1 MNLLKVVSITLAL
14 AILALIGFFQFAIS
28 HANSTPSAIVGY
40 SPNEFAEKTE
50 KPFFYSIGNELRFG
64 DHIETNGRVL
74 FKGPMRSVVPSPDS
88 KWALV
93 VSDDVLWVL
102 GNDGS
107 APVRITKVEDIRMG
121 RASGQEFFRYAE
133 IQWAE
138 NSSRFYLIKD
148 ETYNSK
154 GSQLFSMHG
163 ELTEYDISTGQMRK
177 VFAPFRAFRYFVA
190 ERAGVFFE
198 EANDQ
203 GDVILKVRQGDT
215 SAVVT
220 EISPKDFRANDKTT
234 LFSTIPFYSFSLNE
248 YADEILR
255 TKGMSLE
262 VEGQGQGP
270 RIGHLSINGRRIISV
285 TEGSGLKGPYFGFQS
300 IHSGFLPGERY
311 FMLNLHT
318 GTFNGQL
325 LLDLETVQYKPLP
338 KDTRVY
344 RNINTQNF
352 ADWTITK
359 RGVKVNLTREKR
371 NAYWW

>member
-1 MNLLKVVSITLAL
+1 MKLLKVVFIALAL
-14 AILALIGFFQFAIS
+14 AILALIGFFQFAVS
-28 HANSTPSAIVGY
+28 HANLTPSAIVNY
-40 SPNEFAEKTE
+40 SPNEFAEKAE

-64 DHIETNGRVL
+64 DHIEANSRVL
-74 FKGPMRSVVPSPDS
+74 FNGSLHSVIPSPDS
-88 KWALV
+88 KWVLV
-93 VSDDVLWVL
+93 VSDDVLWLL

-121 RASGQEFFRYAE
+121 RARGQEFFRYTE

-138 NSSRFYLIKD
+138 NSSHFYLIKD

-154 GSQLFSMHG
+154 GSQLFSIHG
-163 ELTEYDISTGQMRK
+163 ELTEYDIATGKMRK

-190 ERAGVFFE
+190 EGVGVFFG

-220 EISPKDFRANDKTT
+220 EISPKAFQANDKATS
-234 LFSTIPFYSFSLNE
+234 FSTIPFYSFSLNE

-262 VEGQGQGP
+262 VEGQGP
-270 RIGHLSINGRRIISV
+270 RIGHLSINGRQIISV

-318 GTFNGQL
+318 GTFRGQL
-325 LLDLETVQYKPLP
+325 LLDLETGLYKPLS

-344 RNINTQNF
+344 RNINTRNF

-359 RGVKVNLTREKR
+359 DGVKVNLPREKR